1 MVIDLLLLVSALA
14 CVWWIAPKTKDKTM
28 FTLTATAN
36 DIELALRDLHTLAA
50 TGERNDARHAGELLL
65 ALYEGES
72 YPLNLQDFANLCPTR
87 MRQAMQL
94 LTFLMITGSSL
105 NKYISKEA
113 MHAVED
119 NLSILRCE
127 GFMAE
132 KVAVIG
138 VDYARPGSDRTV
150 FATPTKQ
157 A

>member
-1 MVIDLLLLVSALA
+1 ML
-14 CVWWIAPKTKDKTM
+14 K
-28 FTLTATAN
+28 LTATAN
-36 DIELALRDLHTLAA
+36 DIEFALKDLHALAA

-94 LTFLMITGSSL
+94 LTFLMITGTSL
-105 NKYISKEA
+105 SKFISEEA

-127 GFMAE
+127 GFMAA
-132 KVAVIG
+132 KVACYG
-138 VDYARPGSDRTV
+138 VDFASPGSDRTAV
-150 FATPTKQ
+150 TEFVKQ
-157 A
+157 P

>member
-1 MVIDLLLLVSALA
+1 
-14 CVWWIAPKTKDKTM
+14 M

-36 DIELALRDLHTLAA
+36 DIEFALKELHRLAA

-94 LTFLMITGSSL
+94 LTFLMITGTSL
-105 NKYISKEA
+105 KKFISEEA
-113 MHAVED
+113 MHKVED
-119 NLSILRCE
+119 NLSILRCQ

-132 KVAVIG
+132 KVAIYG
-138 VDYARPGSDRTV
+138 VDHASEGSDRTGFYV
-150 FATPTKQ
+150 MPGSPKHNM
-157 A
+157 